1 MNTKDKI
8 MLTALELFSK
18 RGYKAVSVNDIAGE
32 LSLSK
37 GALYK
42 HYKNKREIFDSILKK
57 MSETDLRSK
66 DAVVLRMLRLA
77 VELHLLG
84 TARFIAAQRWGQ

>member
-1 MNTKDKI
+1 MLLTVAPIWDKLQFRI
-8 MLTALELFSK
+8 AYLMLE
-18 RGYKAVSVNDIAGE
+18 
-32 LSLSK
+32 
-37 GALYK
+37 
-42 HYKNKREIFDSILKK
+42 
-57 MSETDLRSK
+57 MLRSK

>member
-1 MNTKDKI
+1 MFTIIWVNVCFLCGGIMNTKDKI

-57 MSETDLRSK
+57 
-66 DAVVLRMLRLA
+66 
-77 VELHLLG
+77 
-84 TARFIAAQRWGQ
+84 

>member
-57 MSETDLRSK
+57 MGETDGILFPRTNMKKCRKNTKILSSK
-66 DAVVLRMLRLA
+66 
-77 VELHLLG
+77 
-84 TARFIAAQRWGQ
+84 I